1 MGVDNICSYFD
12 GEIIVD
18 ESQYVAGL
26 VVENNSYEANVEIP
40 MIKVVGDNEGRN
52 ADEQYWYKIM
62 QDEAYIDSRYPYRV
76 LLGYYAYDDSD
87 ELYYNVANNMYD
99 RILGKFDYEKPA
111 INSKIAIAMNE
122 SSLAHENIKIGHIII
137 YSSIDRVFI
146 NTNSDPNVKYV
157 VLDGL
162 KTSTNQYGGFYNNNI
177 ERIELMNVDRY
188 VPIEN
193 LPGIQSTFREMPM
206 LREFP
211 KIDTSKVKQFTAA
224 FAYCPQASGELELD
238 YSSITLINYAM
249 PLLASTAINRVIV
262 GPCNKIEGTFMDA
275 DGNLTTSYTIMF
287 NVKSLFQLYASKIA
301 WGNLNVSNA
310 IQLAKES
317 LLFCINELIPTTPDK
332 PKIFKL
338 GQINLNKLSESEIKI
353 ATNKNWILTA

>member
-1 MGVDNICSYFD
+1 MGVDNPCNYFNA
-12 GEIIVD
+12 EIIVN
-18 ESQYVAGL
+18 ESQYDAGL
-26 VVENNSYEANVEIP
+26 VVENNSYEANVEVP
-40 MIKVVGDNEGRN
+40 AIKVVEDNEGRN
-52 ADEQYWYKIM
+52 SDEQYWYEIM
-62 QDEAYIDSRYPYRV
+62 QDPKYMDERYPYRV
-76 LLGYYAYDDSD
+76 LLGYYTYDDSD
-87 ELYYNVANNMYD
+87 ELYYSVGINVYE

-111 INSKIAIAMNE
+111 ENTKIVIDMNKNSLTHK
-122 SSLAHENIKIGHIII
+122 NIKIGHVII

-146 NTNSDPNVKYV
+146 NTYSNPNIKYV
-157 VLDGL
+157 VLDGV
-162 KTSTNQYGGFYNNNI
+162 KTSNSQYGGFYNNNI

-193 LPGIQSTFREMPM
+193 SPGMQSTFREMPM
-206 LREFP
+206 LRSFP
-211 KIDTSKVKQFTAA
+211 KIDTAKVRLFTAA
-224 FAYCPQASGELELD
+224 FANCPQVSGELELD